1 MKLLLKL
8 LMEILDIRVLTADV
22 NCIWHLHAM
31 LKMAPGVLCAHH
43 AL

>member
-8 LMEILDIRVLTADV
+8 LIEILDIRVLTADV
-22 NCIWHLHAM
+22 KCIWHVQAK